1 MISTFIN
8 QILDLVAS
16 AGPWV
21 YVIVAIAAIAEG
33 AAFFG
38 LVFPGETTLI
48 VAGAATATSDL
59 KLSILIPIAII
70 GAIIGDS
77 TGYEIG
83 RILGP
88 RLRTSRAGRRVSE
101 AHWNKAEEFIH
112 KYGAWAVFLGHFV
125 AVLRALVP
133 AIAGTMRMKYGR
145 FLLGN
150 ALGAAIWAP
159 GALIVGRIASDNLER
174 VEKIISQ
181 MGYSFFLLLIVIVTL
196 LIIRRRKKRA
206 KVHQQ
211 STDQSE

>member
-1 MISTFIN
+1 M
-8 QILDLVAS
+8 
-16 AGPWV
+16 
-21 YVIVAIAAIAEG
+21 
-33 AAFFG
+33 
-38 LVFPGETTLI
+38 
-48 VAGAATATSDL
+48 

-112 KYGAWAVFLGHFV
+112 KYGAWAVFLGRFV
-125 AVLRALVP
+125 TVLRALVP

-150 ALGAAIWAP
+150 ALGAPAV
-159 GALIVGRIASDNLER
+159 LIVGRIASDNLER
-174 VEKIISQ
+174 VEKIISR

-196 LIIRRRKKRA
+196 LVIRRRKKRA

-211 STDQSE
+211 STDRSE

>member
-1 MISTFIN
+1 MISTFVSH
-8 QILDLVAS
+8 ILDLVAA

-21 YVIVAIAAIAEG
+21 YVIVAVAAIAEG
-33 AAFFG
+33 AAFVG
-38 LVFPGETTLI
+38 LVFPAETTLI
-48 VAGAATATSDL
+48 VAGAATATGHL
-59 KLSILIPIAII
+59 KLSILIPIAIL

-88 RLRTSRAGRRVSE
+88 RLRTSLPGRRVSE
-101 AHWNKAEEFIH
+101 EHWNKAEEFLH
-112 KYGAWAVFLGHFV
+112 KHGPWAVFLGRFV
-125 AVLRALVP
+125 AVMRALVP

-159 GALIVGRIASDNLER
+159 AALIIGRIASDNLAK
-174 VEKIISQ
+174 VEKIISR
-181 MGYSFFLLLIVIVTL
+181 MGYSFFALLILVVTF
-196 LIIRRRKKRA
+196 LIIRRRRRHA
-206 KVHQQ
+206 KERQQ